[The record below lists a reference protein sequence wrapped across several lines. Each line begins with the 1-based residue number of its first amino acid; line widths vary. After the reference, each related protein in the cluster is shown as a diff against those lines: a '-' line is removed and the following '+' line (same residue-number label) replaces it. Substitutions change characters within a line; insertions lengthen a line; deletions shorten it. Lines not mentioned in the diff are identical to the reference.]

1 MVPRDTFALI
11 VGSRA
16 SDLLRANSQYLKRLG
31 PVPTPFGLSAPLY
44 RSRMQEAHFLVL
56 PRHGD
61 PGEEVSAP
69 WVNYRA
75 NIYALKEHG
84 VWRILAWSGAAAVNL
99 SLSVGEFVLPHDVVD
114 DTRGRET
121 SFFKGTDLG
130 FMRHHPVFCDEMRA
144 AAESALR
151 MHGIPY
157 QAQGTYVCTQ
167 GPRVETPAEVK
178 RLRSWGGDLV
188 GMTMAPEAFLAREL
202 EMCYVAL
209 CCVTDYAEG
218 IKKREARAADPLGGV
233 LEEAEKEAL
242 AQARG
247 GLLTVASSLSRS
259 VLDDRTCACAR
270 AMEPYRKAGRIGED
284 WHTWIGKP

>member
-11 VGSRA
+11 VGSGA
-16 SDLLRANSQYLKRLG
+16 SDLLHANAQYLKRLG

-44 RSRMQEAHFLVL
+44 RARMQDAHFLVL

-61 PGEEVSAP
+61 VGEEVGAP

-75 NIYALKEHG
+75 NVYALKEHG
-84 VWRILAWSGAAAVNL
+84 VWRILAWAGCAAVNL
-99 SLSVGEFVLPHDVVD
+99 SLSVGEYILPHDIVD

-121 SFFKGTDLG
+121 SFYKGTDLG
-130 FMRHHPVFCDEMRA
+130 CMRHHPVFCDELRA
-144 AAESALR
+144 AAESTLR
-151 MHGIPY
+151 MQGIPY
-157 QAQGTYVCTQ
+157 HAQGTYVCTQ
-167 GPRVETPAEVK
+167 GPRTETPAEVK

-188 GMTMAPEAFLAREL
+188 GMTMAPEVFLAREL

-209 CCVTDYAEG
+209 CCVTNYAEG
-218 IKKREARAADPLGGV
+218 IRKREVRTGDPFGGV

-242 AQARG
+242 AQARA
-247 GLLTVASSLSRS
+247 GLLTIAASLSRG
-259 VLDDRTCACAR
+259 VLDDRTCLCSR
-270 AMEPYRKAGRIGED
+270 AMERYREAGRIGED

>member
-44 RSRMQEAHFLVL
+44 RSRIQEAHFLVL

-130 FMRHHPVFCDEMRA
+130 FMRHHPVFCDKMRA